1 MQATTIDEVLAQLD
15 EVIEYCVTH
24 RRPHGAFAAL
34 YRRVTAAVK
43 DGIAEGRFEDGARM
57 ERLDVIFAN
66 RYLNAWRERQAG
78 RPTTAAWAAAF
89 EADAADE
96 RRLVLQHL
104 LLGIN
109 AHINLDLGI
118 AAAETSAGADL
129 GALRRDFNAINE
141 LLLSMLDEVQEA
153 IGRVSPLTG
162 LIDWWLKDSDEVF
175 AGFSLKA
182 VRELAWRTAGRV
194 FAATE
199 EVERQ
204 SLIRDVDRQVAS
216 LADALANPRR
226 RWFRGL
232 VRLVRWFE
240 NADPAE
246 QIRAV
251 MASSI

>member
-1 MQATTIDEVLAQLD
+1 MRATTIDEVLVQLD
-15 EVIEYCVTH
+15 EVIAHCIAH
-24 RRPHGAFAAL
+24 GRPHGAFAAL
-34 YRRVTAAVK
+34 YRRVTAAVQA
-43 DGIAEGRFEDGARM
+43 GIAQGRFEDGARM

-66 RYLNAWRERQAG
+66 RYLDAWRERQAG

-89 EADAADE
+89 EADAAGE
-96 RRLVLQHL
+96 RRLALQHL

-118 AAAETSAGADL
+118 AAAETSMGADL
-129 GALRRDFNAINE
+129 DALRGDFNAIND

-153 IGRVSPLTG
+153 IGRVSPLIG
-162 LIDWWLKDSDEVF
+162 LIDWRLKGRDEAF

-182 VRELAWRTAGRV
+182 ARELAWRTAKRMAKADGEAGRQALV
-194 FAATE
+194 E
-199 EVERQ
+199 E
-204 SLIRDVDRQVAS
+204 IDGQVAA
-216 LADALANPRR
+216 LADRLANPRR
-226 RWFRGL
+226 WWFRGL

-251 MASSI
+251 MAYQG